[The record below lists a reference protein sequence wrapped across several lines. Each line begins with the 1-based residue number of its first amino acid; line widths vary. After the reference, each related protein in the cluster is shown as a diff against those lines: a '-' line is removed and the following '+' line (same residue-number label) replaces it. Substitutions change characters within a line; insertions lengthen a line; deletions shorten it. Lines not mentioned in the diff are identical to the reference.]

1 MSLAGPA
8 WADLLGVRVGAAMWL
23 VQPVYVLAEVATA
36 ARVTAPYS
44 FRDNTISD
52 LGASTCG
59 VIAYPFG
66 PVPVCSPWHVL
77 LDGSFIVFGLFLG
90 VAAILLRGWLPP
102 GTLRTTAMVLW
113 VVSALSSIATGL
125 VPLDRDLAL
134 HTVVSLPMFLAQPL
148 ALVSLGVALRHRH
161 PGLAW
166 SAILTGGLCAMA
178 ALAFLTRPGS
188 AELGGLLQRL
198 ALWPGYFWVAAAA
211 LTALRRPTSRHLNE
225 HR

>member
-1 MSLAGPA
+1 MSRAGPA
-8 WADLLGVRVGAAMWL
+8 WAISLGLRVGAAMWL

-36 ARVTAPYS
+36 ARVSAPYS
-44 FRDNTISD
+44 FRDNTISH

-102 GTLRTTAMVLW
+102 GTLRTTAMVLA
-113 VVSALSSIATGL
+113 VGRLRAQ
-125 VPLDRDLAL
+125 LDRDWVGATRPGPRAAHGRVPPDVPRAAPRLG
-134 HTVVSLPMFLAQPL
+134 
-148 ALVSLGVALRHRH
+148 VSLGVALRHRH

-178 ALAFLTRPGS
+178 AVAFLTRPGS

-198 ALWPGYFWVAAAA
+198 AL
-211 LTALRRPTSRHLNE
+211 
-225 HR
+225 